1 MGSSGT
7 CSRVLRWPGTRIAPV
22 VLLLGIARSAIGQ
35 LRGLLRPNCGRRP
48 AHREFRKMGGH
59 TLRLDVRGSVS
70 SVTRGYP
77 YCREYLIR
85 QHDTSG
91 AHLATTLTSG
101 FSGGWSARSLSTC
114 SRTPTRTRPRRSLP
128 GLAEAGVRA
137 LSVPD
142 CECCAVL
149 LRGRPP
155 VGWDSFVFSPGI
167 HGQQGG
173 RLRGLP
179 VPHRERHLLGDAM
192 TPPRISRPAHG

>member
-1 MGSSGT
+1 
-7 CSRVLRWPGTRIAPV
+7 
-22 VLLLGIARSAIGQ
+22 
-35 LRGLLRPNCGRRP
+35 
-48 AHREFRKMGGH
+48 MGGH
-59 TLRLDVRGSVS
+59 TLRRDVRGSVS

-77 YCREYLIR
+77 YCREFFIR
-85 QHDTSG
+85 QHDTFG

-101 FSGGWSARSLSTC
+101 FSGGWSARSPSTC

-142 CECCAVL
+142 RECCAVL

-179 VPHRERHLLGDAM
+179 VPHRGRPSGRRVDAAAHR
-192 TPPRISRPAHG
+192 PPRPRLRLARAEWALRPDSALLLSLSYFSLCAYDLQSAATGT